1 MIYQAYQGRL
11 RRLSGAFAVLW
22 RFRILFIAA
31 LVLLIAFLVVL
42 FTVPGTVYAES
53 CPQTIVY
60 GQALPFEAKVVWGDL
75 SVEYCGEDGAWT
87 QAAPR
92 RTGEY
97 RVRAVSRSLTG
108 KAKYGK
114 IFHYTILPLAA
125 EVAYEGDAY
134 RYGDEATFSAELA
147 YEDVLAEVEFSF
159 ELLSEDR
166 CTVQADSL
174 AVIGDGGEDMTDC
187 YTLTLSPRE
196 AAFVRRPL
204 SVTAKGGEKVY
215 DGTPLSVQEYEI
227 TEGSVAEGQ
236 RLQVDF
242 SASVTDVGSA
252 ANDPVFS
259 VTNENGE
266 DVTRYYDVQWQIG
279 TLTVTP
285 RPLTFY
291 THNAERVYDGT
302 PLTAHTYAI
311 TEGSVAEGQR
321 LQIDFSASVTDVGS
335 LPNAAEYAIFD
346 AAGRDVTQNY
356 SLSVQIGT
364 LTVIPRPLAFFTHGA
379 ERVYDGTPLSVRAY
393 EVTEGSPAAGQHLDV
408 ELSASITEA
417 GTVSN
422 TPEYAVFDAEG
433 RDVSRNY
440 AFSVEEGSLTVI
452 PRPLTVATESGQKVY
467 DGTSLSAHEYTVTA
481 GSVAEGQ
488 RLEVDFLVTLLDAM
502 TVENDVL
509 VTVFGA
515 DGRDVTHNYALT
527 LERGTVSVLPRPLTV
542 ATGSGQKVYDGTPL
556 SVHEYTVTEG
566 SVAEGQSL
574 DVAFLIT
581 LLDVMTV
588 ENNVLVTVFGADG
601 RDVTYNY
608 ALTLEKGTVSVQ
620 PRPLT
625 VETESKQKVYD
636 GTSLSGGGVR
646 VSEPLPAGHTL
657 EVTAEAWQT
666 DVGSRENRPEFVI
679 LDDTQRDVLH
689 NFDLIWRA
697 GSLTV
702 TPRPLTVETASA
714 VWIYDGERHS
724 APEFQIVEGTLAPWQ
739 AVGIGYE
746 FTLTE
751 ITDTETEV
759 RYRENACSV
768 AIVDAWGRDV
778 TDNYAVTYRYGKL
791 RIKTPIVLDVD
802 MISKV
807 YDGTPLSFTEEDYS
821 LVKPPDVRVE
831 LTLPSL
837 TERGA
842 LYYDVISLEN
852 ENCLLRIDA
861 YDPVSGENVNGE
873 NRFIVLTED
882 KLWPLIEVRQREL
895 EISTISITTKNNGQ
909 TLYGQDAEK
918 SWWISQGSLADGH
931 TIAVEVTGELS
942 PQAERAENTV
952 GSVRIYDAD
961 GNDVTHN
968 YEIAFKHGTL
978 AWEQ

>member
-364 LTVIPRPLAFFTHGA
+364 LTVIPRPL
-379 ERVYDGTPLSVRAY
+379 
-393 EVTEGSPAAGQHLDV
+393 
-408 ELSASITEA
+408 
-417 GTVSN
+417 
-422 TPEYAVFDAEG
+422 
-433 RDVSRNY
+433 
-440 AFSVEEGSLTVI
+440 
-452 PRPLTVATESGQKVY
+452 TVATESGQKVY

-566 SVAEGQSL
+566 SVAEGQRL

-852 ENCLLRIDA
+852 EKCLLRIDA

-931 TIAVEVTGELS
+931 TIVVEVTGELS
-942 PQAERAENTV
+942 PQAEWAENTV
-952 GSVRIYDAD
+952 GSVHIYDAD